1 MIMAARVPE
10 ANKAI
15 QEIRNKIKRSLEV
28 EISKKRR
35 TKFVPKPCV
44 LINKNRKKSR
54 SLNQ

>member
-44 LINKNRKKSR
+44 LINKNRKKAEV
-54 SLNQ
+54 